1 MLDVKIGH
9 VKCIGYIS
17 DEEYKTLSNPNT
29 VFNFICQQCCF
40 MDLPFHQLTES
51 LTDDTL
57 NGKNQ
62 HFTES
67 SKSTEDYSQF
77 DCFKRKGLHFM
88 HLSVR
93 SLLHKLS
100 EINRFASTC
109 RPAIISIS

>member
-1 MLDVKIGH
+1 
-9 VKCIGYIS
+9 
-17 DEEYKTLSNPNT
+17 
-29 VFNFICQQCCF
+29 
-40 MDLPFHQLTES
+40 MDLPFHQPTES
-51 LTDDTL
+51 FTDDTL

-77 DCFKRKGLHFM
+77 DCFERKGLHFM
-88 HLSVR
+88 HLNVR

-109 RPAIISIS
+109 RPAIISVSETWLDDTVTDNEIQIED